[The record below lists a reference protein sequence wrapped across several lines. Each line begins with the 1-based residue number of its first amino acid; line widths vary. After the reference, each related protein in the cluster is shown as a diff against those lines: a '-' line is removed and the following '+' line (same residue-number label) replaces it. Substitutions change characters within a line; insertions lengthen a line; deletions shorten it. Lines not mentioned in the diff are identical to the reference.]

1 MINNLTNKCSC
12 WTLDFGRTAS
22 MKSLLPSVRQSVRL
36 SDRPSVSKF
45 SQDWIISFIWY
56 CAWWYLTI
64 VLSSDWRSQIF
75 EKKKKFFFY
84 DPNLG
89 PGPKWDFSSF
99 SWVWIR
105 IISFPW
111 NWIQLQLATM
121 TNIDKRLNPM
131 KKIFGPKFGPDEQ
144 KSGRKLDFLL
154 FCQVW
159 FISYPWNFIQW
170 SPATSRRDK
179 INKNF
184 FEGPN

>member
-1 MINNLTNKCSC
+1 MFLLDAKLWSDSVHEV
-12 WTLDFGRTAS
+12 TLAVC
-22 MKSLLPSVRQSVRL
+22 PSVRPSF
-36 SDRPSVSKF
+36 RPSVSKF

-64 VLSSDWRSQIF
+64 VSSDWRSQIF
-75 EKKKKFFFY
+75 EKKIIFFC

-111 NWIQLQLATM
+111 NWIQWQLATM
-121 TNIDKRLNPM
+121 TNIDKRLNPT
-131 KKIFGPKFGPDEQ
+131 KKNFWAQIWARRAKI
-144 KSGRKLDFLL
+144 GRKLDFLL

-159 FISYPWNFIQW
+159 FTSYAWNFIQW
-170 SPATSRRDK
+170 
-179 INKNF
+179 
-184 FEGPN
+184 

>member
-1 MINNLTNKCSC
+1 MFLLDAKLWSDSVHEV
-12 WTLDFGRTAS
+12 TLAVC
-22 MKSLLPSVRQSVRL
+22 PSVRPSF
-36 SDRPSVSKF
+36 RPSVSKF

-64 VLSSDWRSQIF
+64 VSSDWRSQIF
-75 EKKKKFFFY
+75 EKKKFFC

-111 NWIQLQLATM
+111 NWIQWQLATM
-121 TNIDKRLNPM
+121 TNIDKRLNPT
-131 KKIFGPKFGPDEQ
+131 KKNFWAQIWARRAKI
-144 KSGRKLDFLL
+144 SRKLDFLL

-159 FISYPWNFIQW
+159 FTSYAWNFIQW
-170 SPATSRRDK
+170 
-179 INKNF
+179 
-184 FEGPN
+184 